1 LGDFL
6 IREQRKNTSSFRAC
20 ACGRARATGKVLG
33 AARRNEHGESD
44 DVVNYCFPKT
54 WPNDRELRARIIGE
68 WLTTEASYL
77 AS

>member
-1 LGDFL
+1 MA
-6 IREQRKNTSSFRAC
+6 AC
-20 ACGRARATGKVLG
+20 AGMVATTLIAPPGSIQDALG
-33 AARRNEHGESD
+33 IESD

>member
-1 LGDFL
+1 VLFGPL
-6 IREQRKNTSSFRAC
+6 LLPAAIRLRVRLTRAKLVHFSNTID
-20 ACGRARATGKVLG
+20 GITVQP
-33 AARRNEHGESD
+33 
-44 DVVNYCFPKT
+44 VNYCFPKT